1 MDLSKD
7 IIAAETLLREK
18 LELYFIDL
26 FKGISLDSHGL
37 EHHRRVWKYA
47 RELMLN
53 PEIVSGI
60 SDSSFPVKLII
71 GSYLHDSGMAVDPGP
86 KHGMNSRQF
95 CEIFLDDN
103 RLKKNDFS
111 DLLEAVENHDSKDY
125 SSSQKKSLLF
135 NILTVAD
142 DLDAL
147 GYIGI
152 YRYTEIYLMRGEP
165 LKELGN
171 LIIKNVSG
179 RFANLK
185 RTFGHARSLIS
196 RFCPR
201 LEIITGFYE
210 KYNIRAR
217 GYNFGSGNPEGYC
230 GIVEIIQSMLINGEN
245 LEDVINSSIES
256 SDRVISW
263 YFGELSRELS
273 ILS

>member
-7 IIAAETLLREK
+7 IMAAESLFREK
-18 LELYFIDL
+18 LEVYFIDL
-26 FKGISLDSHGL
+26 FKGINLDSHGL

-47 RELMLN
+47 RELMTY
-53 PEIVSGI
+53 PEISSGI
-60 SDSSFPVKLII
+60 NDRSFPIKLII
-71 GSYLHDSGMAVDPGP
+71 GSYLHDSGMAIDPGP
-86 KHGMNSRQF
+86 EHGINSRRF
-95 CEIFLDDN
+95 CEKFLDDHG
-103 RLKKNDFS
+103 LKMDDFG
-111 DLLEAVENHDSKDY
+111 DLLDAVENHDNKDY
-125 SSSQKKSLLF
+125 PISLNQSLLF
-135 NILTVAD
+135 KILTVAD

-152 YRYTEIYLMRGEP
+152 YRYIEIYLMRGEP
-165 LKELGN
+165 LHDLGN

-217 GYNFGSGNPEGYC
+217 GYKFGSGNPEGYC
-230 GIVEIIQSMLINGEN
+230 GIAEIFQSMLRNGEN
-245 LEDVINSSIES
+245 LEDVISSSIES

>member
-7 IIAAETLLREK
+7 IIAAESIFREK
-18 LELYFIDL
+18 LEVYFIDL
-26 FKGISLDSHGL
+26 FKDIKIDSHGL

-47 RELMLN
+47 RELMQY
-53 PEIVSGI
+53 PEISAGI
-60 SDSSFPVKLII
+60 ADNSFPVKLFI

-86 KHGMNSRQF
+86 EHGINSRRF

-103 RLKKNDFS
+103 GLKIDDFG
-111 DLLEAVENHDSKDY
+111 DLLDAVENHDNKDY
-125 SSSQKKSLLF
+125 PTSLSKSLLF

-165 LKELGN
+165 LNELGN

-230 GIVEIIQSMLINGEN
+230 GIAEIIQSMIINAEN
-245 LEDVINSSIES
+245 MEDVISSSIES

-263 YFGELSRELS
+263 YFGELNRELS